1 MNPKLQPT
9 EFPPIGISMTQQTRK
24 LVEPGQ
30 PDCPYPAVNRECS
43 GQTLMTTNR
52 SLKTGMATMALV
64 AAVAF
69 GGAALSPILVRAQSD
84 KTFTHSF
91 RQVSAEQVLAW
102 MQKQGIEVKFQ
113 KADLPAKLMTFA
125 FDGMGRDELM
135 KSFGDMVGM
144 RAVKRGDVYTLLRS
158 VGSDAQG
165 EPFGSEG
172 IEDCPMGLEG
182 EDFEIYEMEG
192 DQDPMVFGF
201 DDFDFDF
208 DGEDFMFE
216 PMQDPGAMV
225 EEIMKALEESGALS
239 GKKLTQSEKDALKE
253 RLTERLGK
261 LHGGMM
267 FMGPDHF
274 KYALPGK
281 EGQRFFM
288 LDPEHM
294 KMFEGQ
300 HKMRMEEL
308 HKHLQE
314 LEKSGHLNKEE
325 MARAQEEVKRA
336 MLELEKSGK
345 MQRFTPEMLEKMK
358 AEGHFKMADP
368 EHVQKLMEELH
379 KEGKFKVWTPEMIEK
394 MKAEGHVKMLDQDH
408 MRKMM
413 EELHKEGKMQRF
425 TPEMI
430 EKMKAEGQFFK
441 SDEFKKHMEEMQK
454 HLGENMKVMQLKLEN
469 LKKFA
474 ASLTPEQRKL
484 HDKQGYLTPDDLTKE
499 QRALLGIDGKDDV
512 NFTYNNDKEK
522 ITIKS
527 KGTAKTT
534 SGSGNKG
541 VITL

>member
-1 MNPKLQPT
+1 
-9 EFPPIGISMTQQTRK
+9 
-24 LVEPGQ
+24 
-30 PDCPYPAVNRECS
+30 
-43 GQTLMTTNR
+43 MTTNR
-52 SLKTGMATMALV
+52 SLQTGMATMALV

-69 GGAALSPILVRAQSD
+69 GGAALSPVLARAKGD

-91 RQVSAEQVLAW
+91 RQVSAQQVLEW
-102 MQKQGIEVKFQ
+102 MQKQGIEIKAQ
-113 KADLPAKLMTFA
+113 KADLPGKLMTFA
-125 FDGMGRDELM
+125 FDGMGRDELVNA
-135 KSFGDMVGM
+135 FGDMVGM

-158 VGSDAQG
+158 VGTDSQG

-172 IEDCPMGLEG
+172 IEECPM
-182 EDFEIYEMEG
+182 EIYEIAPG
-192 DQDPMVFGF
+192 DIQDPEIFEFEGF
-201 DDFDFDF
+201 DDFHFDF
-208 DGEDFMFE
+208 EMFE
-216 PMQDPGAMV
+216 SMQDPGALV

-261 LHGGMM
+261 LHGGMR
-267 FMGPDHF
+267 FMSPDHF
-274 KYALPGK
+274 RYALPGK
-281 EGQRFFM
+281 EGERFFM
-288 LDPEHM
+288 FDPEHM

-336 MLELEKSGK
+336 MMELEKSGK

-358 AEGHFKMADP
+358 AEGRFKMLDH
-368 EHVQKLMEELH
+368 EHMSKMMEELQ
-379 KEGKFKVWTPEMIEK
+379 KEGKFKVWTPEMLEK
-394 MKAEGHVKMLDQDH
+394 MKAEGHFKTFDPKQ
-408 MRKMM
+408 MM
-413 EELHKEGKMQRF
+413 EFEKMHRF
-425 TPEMI
+425 TPEML

-484 HDKQGYLTPDDLTKE
+484 HDKQGFLTPDDLTKE
-499 QRALLGIDGKDDV
+499 QRALLGIDGKGDA
-512 NFTYNNDKEK
+512 NFTYSDGKDKF
-522 ITIKS
+522 TIKS
-527 KGTAKTT
+527 KGTEKT
-534 SGSGNKG
+534 GGPGNKG
-541 VITL
+541 VITI

>member
-1 MNPKLQPT
+1 
-9 EFPPIGISMTQQTRK
+9 
-24 LVEPGQ
+24 
-30 PDCPYPAVNRECS
+30 
-43 GQTLMTTNR
+43 MTTNR
-52 SLKTGMATMALV
+52 SLRTGMATMALV

-91 RQVSAEQVLAW
+91 RQVSAQQVLEW
-102 MQKQGIEVKFQ
+102 MQKQGIEVKAQ
-113 KADLPAKLMTFA
+113 KADLPGKLMTFA
-125 FDGMGRDELM
+125 FDGMGRDELV
-135 KSFGDMVGM
+135 KTFGEMVGM

-158 VGSDAQG
+158 VGSDTQG

-172 IEDCPMGLEG
+172 IQDCPM
-182 EDFEIYEMEG
+182 EIYEMAPGELYEM
-192 DQDPMVFGF
+192 QDPEIFEFEGL

-208 DGEDFMFE
+208 EMFE

-225 EEIMKALEESGALS
+225 EEIMKALEESGAFS

-267 FMGPDHF
+267 FMGPDRF

-288 LDPEHM
+288 FDPEHM
-294 KMFEGQ
+294 KEFEGQ

-314 LEKSGHLNKEE
+314 LEKGGHLNKEE
-325 MARAQEEVKRA
+325 LAKAQADVKRA
-336 MLELEKSGK
+336 MEELEKSGA
-345 MQRFTPEMLEKMK
+345 MRRFTPEMLEKMK

-368 EHVQKLMEELH
+368 EHVQKMMEELH
-379 KEGKFKVWTPEMIEK
+379 KEGKFKVWTPEMLEK
-394 MKAEGHVKMLDQDH
+394 MKAEGHLKMLDQEH
-408 MRKMM
+408 MKKMM
-413 EELHKEGKMQRF
+413 EELHKEGGFMKL
-425 TPEMI
+425 TPEQI

-534 SGSGNKG
+534 GGSGNKG